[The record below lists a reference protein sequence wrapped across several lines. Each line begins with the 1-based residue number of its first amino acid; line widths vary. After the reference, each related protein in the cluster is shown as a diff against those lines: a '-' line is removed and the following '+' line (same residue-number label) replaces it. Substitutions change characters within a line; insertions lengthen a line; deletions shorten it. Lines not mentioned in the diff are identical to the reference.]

1 MFMGRRTRVAV
12 TLAITSLSGF
22 TQAAQFHF
30 VALGDTAYNPA
41 HDYPVYERLIG
52 AINASRPAFTIHV
65 GDTWGVMT
73 CTEEHHRDIRGWFD
87 KYTHPVVYTPGDNE
101 WTDCRHG
108 NVLAA
113 YSRYVTGQAT
123 ADDLQ
128 LLGTVT
134 SLDGGMAGAGYADTL
149 ASLDTIRSVFFSE
162 PKSLGGVTMP
172 LTRQADV
179 SDFDTMVENARWEKD
194 GVVFA
199 TVHVPG
205 SQNGFVINDAR
216 RAEEAIARNA
226 ANVAWIKDAF
236 AAATAG
242 EAAAVVIALHAGMF
256 GDAAGGEFANR
267 ELRGGIDGPFYWI
280 ALAIRDLA
288 QTFGKPV
295 LLINGDFHEFVV
307 DRPFFVSRGEA
318 EMPQYGNVTRVQV
331 YGAPELRAVRIDV
344 DTDTPWVF
352 SFSPLYLE

>member
-1 MFMGRRTRVAV
+1 MLRAMLVAY
-12 TLAITSLSGF
+12 AIIAS
-22 TQAAQFHF
+22 AAHAEQFHF
-30 VALGDTAYNPA
+30 VAIGDTAYNPSR
-41 HDYPVYERLIG
+41 DYPVYERLIA
-52 AINASRPAFTIHV
+52 AINGTDPAFTIHV

-73 CTEEHHRDIRGWFD
+73 CTEEHHRAIRGWFE
-87 KYTHPVVYTPGDNE
+87 KYTHPVIYTPGDNE
-101 WTDCRHG
+101 WTDCREAY
-108 NVLAA
+108 VLEA
-113 YSRYVTGQAT
+113 YTRYVTGQAT
-123 ADDLQ
+123 ADDMKV
-128 LLGTVT
+128 LGSVQG
-134 SLDGGMAGAGYADTL
+134 LDNAMAGAGYADTL
-149 ASLDTIRSVFFSE
+149 ASLATIRRVFFSE
-162 PKSLGGVTMP
+162 PRSLGAVTIP

-179 SDFDTMVENARWEKD
+179 SDFDAMVENARWEKG

-236 AAATAG
+236 AAAAAG
-242 EAAAVVIALHAGMF
+242 DARAVVIALHAGMF
-256 GDAAGGEFANR
+256 MDAPGGDFANK
-267 ELRGGIDGPFYWI
+267 ELRGGQDGPFYWM

-288 QTFGKPV
+288 AAFGKPV

-307 DRPFFVSRGEA
+307 DRPFFVSQGEA
-318 EMPQYGNVTRVQV
+318 TMPRYGNVTRVQV